1 MLFMVTQE
9 VLYIVISFIAAFC
22 VVFISIPSIVKVA
35 QKKHLFDLPDHRT
48 SHTHAIPTLGGLAI
62 FAGFILSISVVP
74 NINRMPEESIL
85 VAASIIIFFIGLK
98 DDILVTAPM
107 TKMSGQIV
115 AALILVIIGNIRISS
130 LHGFYGITEIGY
142 LPSIVLSIFLIVVI
156 INAFNLIDGIDGL
169 SSGVGILTAST
180 YGVWFFLAQKE
191 QWSIIAFALV
201 GALLAFFIYNVFG
214 KTNKIFMGDTG
225 SLLLGLI
232 MAVLTIEFNEFNK
245 GNHFTYT
252 INAAPAVSFGI
263 LIIPL
268 FDTLRV
274 MFVRIVQRKSPF
286 NADRNHIHHRL
297 LDIGFSH
304 LQATSILVATNAIY
318 IAFAFLAADK
328 FEILRLMLLLL
339 IVSMVLSHITT
350 LFAEQRMKKRK
361 TIYYRKF
368 LK

>member
-1 MLFMVTQE
+1 MVTQE
-9 VLYIVISFIAAFC
+9 VLYIAASFVAAFI
-22 VVFISIPSIVKVA
+22 VVFVSIPSIVKVA
-35 QKKHLFDLPDHRT
+35 EKKHLFDLPDHRT

-62 FAGFILSISVVP
+62 FAGFILSISLVP

-98 DDILVTAPM
+98 DDILVTAPL

-115 AALILVIIGNIRISS
+115 AAVILVIIGNIRISS
-130 LHGFYGITEIGY
+130 LHGFYGITQIEYI
-142 LPSIVLSIFLIVVI
+142 PSILLSIFLIVVI

-180 YGVWFFLAQKE
+180 YGVWFYLFEKA
-191 QWSIIAFALV
+191 QWSNISFSLV

-232 MAVLTIEFNEFNK
+232 MSVLTIEFNEFNK
-245 GNHFTYT
+245 VTSSFYS

-268 FDTLRV
+268 FDTLRI

-286 NADRNHIHHRL
+286 MPDRNHIHHRL

-304 LQATSILVATNAIY
+304 LQATCILVLVNAIY
-318 IAFAFLAADK
+318 IVFVFLAASR

-339 IVSMVLSHITT
+339 LISMVLSYIAT
-350 LFAEQRMKKRK
+350 LFAEHSIKKNTNRYK
-361 TIYYRKF
+361 NG
-368 LK
+368 